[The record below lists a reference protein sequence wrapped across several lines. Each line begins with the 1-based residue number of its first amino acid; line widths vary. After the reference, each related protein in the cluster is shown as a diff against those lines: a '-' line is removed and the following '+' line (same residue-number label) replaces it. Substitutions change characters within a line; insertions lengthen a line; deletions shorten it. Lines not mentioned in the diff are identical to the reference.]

1 MKKLVI
7 KNIDHYNYTLQDDR
21 EDNYIINIEFYNL
34 NTTIT
39 IDDILYMDESLLK
52 ENMLSIGLLNDP
64 YGKDIKTSENKDII
78 VLQTKGKRFYLK
90 RIYG

>member
-7 KNIDHYNYTLQDDR
+7 KDIDHYNYTLQDGR
-21 EDNYIINIEFYNL
+21 ENNHIINIEFYNL
-34 NTTIT
+34 NTTIA

-52 ENMLSIGLLNDP
+52 ENMLSIGLLNDLC
-64 YGKDIKTSENKDII
+64 GKDIKNSENKDII

>member
-7 KNIDHYNYTLQDDR
+7 KNIEHYNYTLQDDR

-34 NTTIT
+34 NTTIA

-64 YGKDIKTSENKDII
+64 CGKDIKTSENKDII
-78 VLQTKGKRFYLK
+78 DLQTKGKRFYLK

>member
-7 KNIDHYNYTLQDDR
+7 KDIDHYNYTLQDDR
-21 EDNYIINIEFYNL
+21 ENNHIINIEFYNL
-34 NTTIT
+34 NTTIA

-52 ENMLSIGLLNDP
+52 ENMLSIGLLNDLC
-64 YGKDIKTSENKDII
+64 GKDIKNSENKDII